1 MENKPAQ
8 KQDFT
13 PSKVAT
19 KTMELYAQEYG
30 LIPSIHFVFLG
41 GNPYITSDGLLWLGN
56 NHPDPSKQVAGISTQ
71 IIQADFEKNQF
82 IVKATVILENGKQYE
97 GIGTATKENLTRITA
112 NHGLEMAETRAVS
125 RALRKAYAIG
135 IPAIEELKEG
145 QLEQKAPADKTK
157 LSPEGII
164 TENQRK
170 RLFAIANKEGVSHEE
185 VKLIIK
191 EFGYESTKDIKVKHY
206 NEIIQRI
213 EEYAKQSKEIEETPD
228 T

>member
-1 MENKPAQ
+1 MQTPAK

-13 PSKVAT
+13 PEKVAVQ
-19 KTMELYAQEYG
+19 TMELYAKEYG

-56 NHPDPSKQVAGISTQ
+56 NHPDPSKQIAGINTQ

-82 IVKATVILENGKQYE
+82 VVKATVILENGKQYD

-135 IPAIEELKEG
+135 IPAIEEVKEG
-145 QLEQKAPADKTK
+145 QPEQNAPADKKK
-157 LSPEGII
+157 LSPEDPI

-170 RLFAIANKEGVSHEE
+170 RLFAIANEENISHDEI
-185 VKLIIK
+185 KLIIK
-191 EFGYESTKDIKVKHY
+191 EFGYESTKDIKVKDY
-206 NEIIQRI
+206 NEIIKRL
-213 EEYAKQSKEIEETPD
+213 EEYAKQSKQLEKDI
-228 T
+228 